1 MRRCKPLF
9 RAQLA
14 RAIIC
19 SAQSRPRLIGR
30 IEIPQCSDSPSASDC
45 LFSANQASGQLVGM
59 AILKDVILSIMIAV
73 AAIIGAEA
81 MEGLDG
87 GL

>member
-1 MRRCKPLF
+1 
-9 RAQLA
+9 
-14 RAIIC
+14 
-19 SAQSRPRLIGR
+19 
-30 IEIPQCSDSPSASDC
+30 
-45 LFSANQASGQLVGM
+45 M